1 MSSSQTRP
9 TSGPSPPP
17 TASNLRQLRFENAML
32 QNEKLFLTQAL
43 AAGPSTSAR
52 ANTARHSA
60 DSVEARLLRA
70 YVLAC
75 ELQDAEARTA
85 VEAQLQ
91 ALVRTAQ
98 RKVDV
103 LRELLETVQHD
114 VEEVL
119 EASGGWGVAQSSR
132 DAA

>member
-1 MSSSQTRP
+1 M
-9 TSGPSPPP
+9 
-17 TASNLRQLRFENAML
+17 RFENAML

-70 YVLAC
+70 YLIAC
-75 ELQDAEARTA
+75 ELQDTETRT
-85 VEAQLQ
+85 VLDAQMQ
-91 ALVRTAQ
+91 AMVKAAQ
-98 RKVDV
+98 HKVDV

-119 EASGGWGVAQSSR
+119 EASGGWGVAEDGKVAS
-132 DAA
+132 